1 MDYES
6 ERTRQLGCWDCPLYP
21 YINEWSTTEPTP
33 DFVPSDDYSDY
44 LIDIGFSKGVD
55 PKVRQFWRDT
65 IRENYRGD
73 DGRRRIRMA
82 AINLKERDGLHSR
95 LFDIKCPVMWLHVSI
110 NPTIPF
116 EAIAERCKWLTKQII
131 GYLRRRLQG

>member
-21 YINEWSTTEPTP
+21 WIQSWATTKPTP
-33 DFVPSDDYSDY
+33 DFVPGDDYSDY
-44 LIDIGFSKGVD
+44 LIDIGFGKDAVD

-95 LFDIKCPVMWLHVSI
+95 LFDVKCPVMWLHVSI
-110 NPTIPF
+110 PTLHYDARSNP
-116 EAIAERCKWLTKQII
+116 IAEADKTKQ
-131 GYLRRRLQG
+131 